1 MREELRAGIAI
12 YNEGYYHAAHD
23 AWEDR
28 WLDLE
33 SGTSDE
39 RLLHGLIQFTAAVYH
54 ARNRNWEG
62 AVGLA
67 TSGFEYLEPLPSP
80 YRGVGLESIRE
91 YLGGLA
97 GDPDLIDRRS
107 PPAITH
113 GGECLAFDDLDV
125 TEIGIAAAILAEEL
139 GYDLEPIE
147 LARSYARIDLDAGRD
162 DSRFIA
168 MLFDFAREE
177 SDRDIVYQRL
187 VGHVDRR
194 RTREDDV
201 SGLF

>member
-1 MREELRAGIAI
+1 MREELRAGITI
-12 YNEGYYHAAHD
+12 YNEGSYHAAHD
-23 AWEDR
+23 AWEAR

-33 SGTSDE
+33 SGTPDE

-67 TSGFEYLEPLPSP
+67 TSGGEYLEPLPSA
-80 YRGVGLESIRE
+80 YRGVGLEPVRG
-91 YLGGLA
+91 YLGRLA
-97 GDPDLIDRRS
+97 TDPELIDRRS
-107 PPAITH
+107 PPPITH
-113 GGECLAFDDLDV
+113 EGKSLAFDDLDV
-125 TEIGIAAAILAEEL
+125 TEIGIAAAVLAEEL
-139 GYDLEPIE
+139 GYGLEPIE
-147 LARSYARIDLDAGRD
+147 TARSYARIDIDAGRD

-187 VGHVDRR
+187 VEHVERR